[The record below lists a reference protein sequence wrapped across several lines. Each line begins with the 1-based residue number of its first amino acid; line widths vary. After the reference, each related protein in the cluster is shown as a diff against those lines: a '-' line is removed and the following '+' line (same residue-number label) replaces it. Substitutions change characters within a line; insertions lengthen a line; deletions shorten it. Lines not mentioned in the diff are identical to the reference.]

1 MRVLGLT
8 GSIGMGKS
16 TAAKMLRRLG
26 LPVHDAD
33 AVVHRLIGPRGAAVE
48 AVGQAFPGVVEGDR
62 VDRPRLGAKVFNDPA
77 ALRDLEA
84 ILHPLVRRAA
94 RAFLKRQARAGKDL
108 AVLDI
113 PLLFETGGEQLC
125 DAVATVSAPAR
136 VQRSRVLSRAN
147 MTEAKFQAILGQ
159 QLSDEEK
166 RRRSDFV
173 VSTGLGKRETL
184 RQLIRIVRLL
194 RGGWRKPRRHR
205 PVVGK

>member
-33 AVVHRLIGPRGAAVE
+33 AVVHALIGPRGGAVE
-48 AVGQAFPGVVEGDR
+48 AVGKAFPGVVDGNR
-62 VDRPRLGAKVFNDPA
+62 VDRARLGARVFDNPA

-94 RAFLKRQARAGKDL
+94 RAFLMRQARAAKDL
-108 AVLDI
+108 VVLDI
-113 PLLFETGGEQLC
+113 PLLFETGGERLC
-125 DAVATVSAPAR
+125 DAVVTVSAPAR

-147 MTEAKFQAILGQ
+147 MTEAKFAAILEQ
-159 QLSDEEK
+159 QLADKEK
-166 RRRSDFV
+166 QRRSDFV

-184 RQLIRIVRLL
+184 RQLIRVVRLL
-194 RGGWRKPRRHR
+194 RGGRRKARRSR
-205 PVVGK
+205 PEI